1 MATKQTNATAAATT
15 PVTKKV
21 GWWGT
26 ITGSVKTIVPDGTK
40 AVSTGLKVVN
50 VNLDSALNLSAAG
63 NLSTKTTFLEAIGD
77 YRETLAELNI
87 SEADAEKMLAEYKL

>member
-1 MATKQTNATAAATT
+1 MATSKTAATT
-15 PVTKKV
+15 TAPVTKKV

-87 SEADAEKMLAEYKL
+87 SEADAEKILAEYKL

>member
-1 MATKQTNATAAATT
+1 MATSKTAATT
-15 PVTKKV
+15 TAPATVKKV